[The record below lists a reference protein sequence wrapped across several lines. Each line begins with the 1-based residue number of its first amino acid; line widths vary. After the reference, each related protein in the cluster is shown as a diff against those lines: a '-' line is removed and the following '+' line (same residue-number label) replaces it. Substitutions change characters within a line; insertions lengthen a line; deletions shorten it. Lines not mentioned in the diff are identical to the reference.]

1 MKIMLT
7 FITIFIFSSIIVT
20 AGSIKYRADRNLRD
34 REIVAAVLVA
44 EAGGERDPRALAA
57 VYEVICRRMELTGLT
72 AFEVVTARRQFSC
85 LDNRTTDELVAR
97 VRDHPKF
104 AEALNL
110 ASGPCKT
117 EYTRMATHFWST
129 ARRDG
134 PPWWAKGEPITAK
147 IGHHLFYDL
156 RGDL

>member
-1 MKIMLT
+1 MKLMLT
-7 FITIFIFSSIIVT
+7 FITIFIFSSIIVA
-20 AGSIKYRADRNLRD
+20 AGSIKYRSDRSLHD

-44 EAGGERDPRALAA
+44 EAGGERDVRAMAA

-72 AFEVVTARRQFSC
+72 AVEVVTARRQFSC
-85 LDNRTTDELVAR
+85 LDNRSPGELVER
-97 VRDHPKF
+97 VRDHPRF

-117 EYTRMATHFWST
+117 EYTRMATHYWST
-129 ARRDG
+129 IRRDS
-134 PPWWAKGEPITAK
+134 PPWWAKGEPVTAK